1 MDGSLTRHVFFT
13 CTWTKESKAKFQQ
26 YLEKGLIS
34 GISLILAGRTKK

>member
-1 MDGSLTRHVFFT
+1 MRDGSFTRHEFFT
-13 CTWTKESKAKFQQ
+13 WKKESKAKFQQ